1 MSLGGYQSSF
11 YRMKLFSKDCERR
24 NLKNWKEKKA
34 YAQKDKLWSKVI
46 VWVPKQ
52 DTSPDSP
59 DYYENPIF
67 PPTPPK
73 LKENS

>member
-1 MSLGGYQSSF
+1 MSLSGHQSSF

-46 VWVPKQ
+46 VW
-52 DTSPDSP
+52 
-59 DYYENPIF
+59 PI
-67 PPTPPK
+67 
-73 LKENS
+73 NQG